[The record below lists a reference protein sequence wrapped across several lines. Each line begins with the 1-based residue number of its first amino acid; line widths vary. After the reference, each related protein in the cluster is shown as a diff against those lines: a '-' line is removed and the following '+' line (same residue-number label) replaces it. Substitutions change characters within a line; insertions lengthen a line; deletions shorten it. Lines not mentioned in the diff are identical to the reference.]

1 MIYWLLFLA
10 VHSILTEAAN
20 SSHHEKHHA
29 KKPHDPLH
37 ERDIAYAAVISG
49 NGQLADGWP
58 RIDQWV
64 DSLETMFQS
73 NKGIISVSCAEWGLP
88 NSSEDETQF
97 IKDAIYQ
104 VEKSSGVDA
113 RFIFAIVMQESKGC
127 VRVQTTKNGVA
138 NPGLM
143 QSHDGPGS
151 CNKDGVIQNPCLR
164 SEIIQMIQDGV
175 EGTPAGP
182 GLKALIAQE
191 GGTADVTSYY
201 KAARAYNSGAV
212 ASSGNLGQGGATHCY
227 VSDVANRLMS
237 WTDGPSLCA
246 PDAIGQIS
254 AALWDGDSS
263 AGHTDRNGTST
274 TTTARILAQ
283 THGSSSSSLSAPSTL
298 IVQSSVTWT
307 SARASHSS
315 TSLACRRE
323 GT

>member
-10 VHSILTEAAN
+10 VHSTLTKAAD
-20 SSHHEKHHA
+20 SSHHEKDHA

-37 ERDIAYAAVISG
+37 EQSTAYAAVLGG
-49 NGQLADGWP
+49 NGQIADGWP
-58 RIDQWV
+58 RVDQWA
-64 DSLETMFQS
+64 DSLEPTFES
-73 NKGIISVSCAEWGLP
+73 NKETISVSCAESGLP
-88 NSSEDETQF
+88 NNSEDETVF

-127 VRVQTTKNGVA
+127 VRVQTTNNGVA
-138 NPGLM
+138 NPGMM
-143 QSHDGPGS
+143 QSHDGSGS
-151 CNKDGVIQNPCLR
+151 CNKGGVIQNPCPR
-164 SEIIQMIQDGV
+164 SEILQMILDGAK
-175 EGTPAGP
+175 GTPAGP
-182 GLKALIAQE
+182 GLKALVAQE
-191 GGTADVTSYY
+191 S
-201 KAARAYNSGAV
+201 AYNSGAV

-227 VSDVANRLMS
+227 VSDVANRLLG

-263 AGHTDRNGTST
+263 AGHTDRNGLSTIT
-274 TTTARILAQ
+274 TTRILALA
-283 THGSSSSSLSAPSTL
+283 HGSSSSSLSAPSKL

-315 TSLACRRE
+315 SSLACRRE
-323 GT
+323 RGHA